1 MSRSA
6 ADATRFTATS
16 PHAYSKPSALRSAA
30 SNTFSP
36 SSYPR
41 THPLPR
47 NAKQQSPTLGGPAA
61 KPPLSETA
69 AQKVA
74 RLRAAHAMQKEAQI
88 STWDRVVVRGRV
100 IADAAHRFTALG
112 LIGLTVLAGGVATF
126 ALGDMIVYNRRKR
139 KSFFAEQHM
148 LLEQR
153 LAEARQAAANGTADD
168 DQMLLINRE
177 RAADEAEEARKA
189 RKGPLS
195 IFTGLFSTK
204 GLKEED
210 NGSGLDLL
218 GEEGLRKMGEES
230 SIIQPAG
237 ETRIQDQEVPR
248 VSISHD
254 VEEKRQEGEQKLI
267 DVKAKGGP
275 LDQIAEQATAAAE
288 SKGGWTSWVTSK

>member
-1 MSRSA
+1 MLVIQKPIQHSQHWYCSTCCRKLPFLIVHLIFQSMSRSA

-112 LIGLTVLAGGVATF
+112 LIGLTGTWPRCFVNQKTRRSVLMQLIHYSPGG
-126 ALGDMIVYNRRKR
+126 RRGY
-139 KSFFAEQHM
+139 
-148 LLEQR
+148 LC
-153 LAEARQAAANGTADD
+153 
-168 DQMLLINRE
+168 
-177 RAADEAEEARKA
+177 
-189 RKGPLS
+189 
-195 IFTGLFSTK
+195 
-204 GLKEED
+204 
-210 NGSGLDLL
+210 
-218 GEEGLRKMGEES
+218 
-230 SIIQPAG
+230 
-237 ETRIQDQEVPR
+237 
-248 VSISHD
+248 
-254 VEEKRQEGEQKLI
+254 
-267 DVKAKGGP
+267 
-275 LDQIAEQATAAAE
+275 
-288 SKGGWTSWVTSK
+288 SW